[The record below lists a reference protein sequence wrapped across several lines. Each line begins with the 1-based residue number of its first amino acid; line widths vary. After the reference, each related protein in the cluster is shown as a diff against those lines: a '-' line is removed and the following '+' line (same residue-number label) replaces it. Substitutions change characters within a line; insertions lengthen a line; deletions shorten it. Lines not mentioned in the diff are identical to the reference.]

1 MKKTISIAFLD
12 FWGGFDYR
20 VMNLYS
26 ILCERYE
33 VIVEDCADRAD
44 YVFYSCFGSEHWSVP
59 STKIK
64 IFYTAEN
71 ITPDFNAC
79 DYAVAFD
86 WLTYGDRFLRLS
98 NAYGPI
104 CAWKNTFSHIEN
116 RKVLPKI
123 EFCSFVVSN
132 SHADELRTQLFYK
145 LSQYKKVDSGG
156 RFMNNIGGPVKD
168 KFEFDSRHKF
178 SICCENASQA
188 GYTTEK
194 LYQAFA
200 AGTIPIYWGDPKVC
214 EIFNER
220 AFVNVASYKSI
231 DDVIDVVANI
241 DNDDTLYKEML
252 KQPIFLNPEQEKYNV
267 QIEKLRVF
275 LYNIFDQDLEHAMR
289 YSRHNTHFA
298 YQNKMAEVI
307 KMSKMPTKQLLALR
321 MVEMIHSLRNKIK
334 R

>member
-1 MKKTISIAFLD
+1 MKKKISIAFLD
-12 FWGGFDYR
+12 FWSGFDYC
-20 VMNLYS
+20 VMNFYN

-33 VIVEDCADRAD
+33 VVVEDSIDKVD
-44 YVFYSCFGSEHWSVP
+44 YVFYSCFGTDHWSVP
-59 STKIK
+59 NTKIK

-79 DYAVAFD
+79 DYSVAFD

-98 NAYGPI
+98 NAYGPAY
-104 CAWKNTFSHIEN
+104 AWKDTFSHIEN
-116 RKVLPKI
+116 REVVPKT

-132 SHADELRTQLFYK
+132 SHANELRTKLFCK
-145 LSQYKKVDSGG
+145 LSEYKKVDSGG
-156 RFMNNIGGPVKD
+156 CFMNNVGGPIAD

-178 SICCENASQA
+178 SICCENAAQP

-214 EIFNER
+214 DIFNEK
-220 AFVNVASYKSI
+220 AFINIASYKNLE
-231 DDVIDVVANI
+231 DVIEVVKNI
-241 DNDDTLYKEML
+241 DNDDVLYKEML
-252 KQPIFLNPEQEKYNV
+252 SQPVFLNSEQEKYDV

-275 LYNIFDQDLEHAMR
+275 LYNIFDQDLEQAKR

-298 YQNKMAEVI
+298 YQNKMAEMI
-307 KMSKMPTKQLLALR
+307 RMSKMSTKQLVAIRLKEIA
-321 MVEMIHSLRNKIK
+321 VSLKHK
-334 R
+334 LHL